1 MEIRPLTEQDAE
13 AYWQVRLE
21 ALEREPSAF
30 GESTEEH
37 LARTLE
43 TLAGRL
49 RPGPDN
55 NNFVL
60 GAFEGGQIV
69 GTAGFFRF
77 PGPKEKH
84 KGRIWGVYVR
94 QEWRAR
100 GIGRVLLAELLLRAQ
115 SQPGLE
121 QITLAITTTQTTTA
135 RLYTSL
141 KFQTYGRESRS
152 LKIGENYVDEDMMVL
167 RLVR

>member
-1 MEIRPLTEQDAE
+1 MEIRLLTEEDAE

-43 TLAGRL
+43 TLAARL

-55 NNFVL
+55 SNFVL
-60 GAFEGGQIV
+60 GAFDGGQIV

-77 PGPKEKH
+77 QGPKEKH

-94 QEWRAR
+94 QEWRGK
-100 GIGRVLLAELLLRAQ
+100 GIGRALLSELLR
-115 SQPGLE
+115 
-121 QITLAITTTQTTTA
+121 
-135 RLYTSL
+135 
-141 KFQTYGRESRS
+141 
-152 LKIGENYVDEDMMVL
+152 
-167 RLVR
+167 